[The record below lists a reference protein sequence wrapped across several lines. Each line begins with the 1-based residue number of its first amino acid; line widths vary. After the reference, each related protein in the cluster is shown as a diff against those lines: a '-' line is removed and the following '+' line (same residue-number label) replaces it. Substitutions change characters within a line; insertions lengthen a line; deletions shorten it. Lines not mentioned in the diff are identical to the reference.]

1 MAWENRIIGSGIE
14 NPDEL
19 NKNPKNWRVH
29 TRLQTKSMEAIL
41 DKIGWV
47 QEVIV
52 NKRTGNLVDGHL
64 RVELASKRKETEIPV
79 KYVDL
84 SEEEED
90 LVLLTYDPIGAL
102 IQADAEALKELAD
115 AADREDEGIR
125 ALIEDIEGEYG
136 LFKFDPED
144 EWKGMPEFKQ
154 EEEKHFKIIV
164 HFPDDN
170 AVNTFSELVGQK
182 ITEKTKYIW
191 FPKQED
197 IRQRDY
203 EYVTDTDVDTDE
215 TE

>member
-90 LVLLTYDPIGAL
+90 LVLLTYDPIGAGIWDDVRVGKIL
-102 IQADAEALKELAD
+102 
-115 AADREDEGIR
+115 EGR
-125 ALIEDIEGEYG
+125 TDSRDWGG
-136 LFKFDPED
+136 
-144 EWKGMPEFKQ
+144 
-154 EEEKHFKIIV
+154 HIIPL
-164 HFPDDN
+164 PD
-170 AVNTFSELVGQK
+170 
-182 ITEKTKYIW
+182 W
-191 FPKQED
+191 
-197 IRQRDY
+197 R
-203 EYVTDTDVDTDE
+203 
-215 TE
+215 

>member
-79 KYVDL
+79 KYIDL
-84 SEEEED
+84 SEEEEE

-115 AADREDEGIR
+115 AVDREDEGIR

-136 LFKFDPED
+136 LFKFEAED
-144 EWKGMPEFKQ
+144 EWKGMPEFIQ

-197 IRQRDY
+197 VRQRDY

>member
-14 NPDEL
+14 NPGEL

-84 SEEEED
+84 SEEEEE

-125 ALIEDIEGEYG
+125 GLIEDIEGEYG
-136 LFKFDPED
+136 LFKFDAED
-144 EWKGMPEFKQ
+144 EWKGMPEFIQ

-197 IRQRDY
+197 PRQRDY
-203 EYVTDTDVDTDE
+203 EYVTDMDADTDE

>member
-79 KYVDL
+79 KYIDL
-84 SEEEED
+84 SEEEEE

-136 LFKFDPED
+136 LFKFEAED
-144 EWKGMPEFKQ
+144 EWKGMPEFIQ

-197 IRQRDY
+197 VRQRDY

>member
-14 NPDEL
+14 NPGEL

-136 LFKFDPED
+136 LFKFDAED
-144 EWKGMPEFKQ
+144 EWKGMPEFIQ

-197 IRQRDY
+197 PRQRDY
-203 EYVTDTDVDTDE
+203 EYVTDMDADTDE

>member
-1 MAWENRIIGSGIE
+1 MTWENRIIGSGIE
-14 NPDEL
+14 NPTEL

-47 QEVIV
+47 QEIIV

-64 RVELASKRKETEIPV
+64 RVELACKRNQTEIPV

-102 IQADAEALKELAD
+102 IQADADALKTLAD
-115 AADREDEGIR
+115 AADREDDGIR

-136 LFKFDPED
+136 LFKFEPED
-144 EWKGMPEFKQ
+144 EWVGMPEFNQ
-154 EEEKHFKIIV
+154 EEIEHFKLIV
-164 HFPDDN
+164 HFPNDD
-170 AVNTFSELVGQK
+170 AVNKFSELVEQK
-182 ITEKTKYIW
+182 ITEKTKFIW

-197 IRQRDY
+197 VRQRDY
-203 EYVTDTDVDTDE
+203 EYVTDMDVDYDE

>member
-14 NPDEL
+14 NPGKL

-29 TRLQTKSMEAIL
+29 TRLQTKSMEAVL

-84 SEEEED
+84 SEEEEE

-136 LFKFDPED
+136 LFKFDAED
-144 EWKGMPEFKQ
+144 EWKGMPEFIQ

-197 IRQRDY
+197 PRQRDY
-203 EYVTDTDVDTDE
+203 EYVTDMDADTDE

>member
-29 TRLQTKSMEAIL
+29 TRLQTKSMEAVL

-136 LFKFDPED
+136 LFKFEAED
-144 EWKGMPEFKQ
+144 EWKGMPEFNL

-197 IRQRDY
+197 PRQRDY